1 MSNRDIGKLYSDM
14 VTGNGNHNHVIRE
27 SNLYSSVYEVHNES
41 FEVVD
46 QLGAMDTGEY
56 KAFFLTN
63 EGWKG
68 VRLTKLQVEE
78 MYEEAESLTDKGELI
93 EKIKEIAA
101 KSSIIF
107 DVAERSSSDVMRQ
120 LRKFVMD
127 SGRLT
132 KETFPDQYSDAIHA
146 ANTIMSI
153 IESGQ
158 LQSQLIRFMDGVDHG
173 MMFNLFN
180 AAAPDQTSSLSIAFD
195 LENNNDMLYMMPA
208 GEARK
213 ARGAAGPGEALLSF
227 IYGGGK
233 PEGAGDIILSSGKND
248 TIELKYECGRVGKYI
263 SGGESVKNRIN
274 KLFVRKLEQVHQY
287 YNGDSKT
294 NPVHAV
300 PFDNTYLPLSDI
312 RAKAAETVQGEDG
325 VTRPTPEAMKYLDL
339 FAPINTPPER
349 VAKINPKTANLKNK
363 KAPKVILSNAKDQ
376 IAYGTKTLQTLTLQ
390 DFLQDYTGIK
400 SKDGIPIDGP
410 HSSPNYLSDLANTTV
425 SDLIPSLPGQTP
437 KQKIINLVGMFQLKN
452 YLTHVQPFK
461 WFVVYRSN
469 GDGVCLTSEQIIK
482 LGPLELLAE
491 LDKREL
497 GFSVKDD
504 ASGYSI
510 KFIT

>member
-1 MSNRDIGKLYSDM
+1 MSDRDIRKLYEGINQGDIYKSPL
-14 VTGNGNHNHVIRE
+14 RE
-27 SNLYSSVYEVHNES
+27 GDIYTSVYSGQLNEDYS
-41 FEVVD
+41 IVD

-56 KAFFLTN
+56 KAFFLTS

-68 VRLTKLQVEE
+68 VRLTRLQVEE

-93 EKIKEIAA
+93 EKIKNTAA

-120 LRKFVMD
+120 LRKFVLD

-132 KETFPDQYSDAIHA
+132 KETFPDQYSDSIHA
-146 ANTIMSI
+146 ANTIMKI

-158 LQSQLIRFMDGVDHG
+158 LQSQLLRFMGGVDHEV
-173 MMFNLFN
+173 MFNLFH
-180 AAAPDQTSSLSIAFD
+180 AAAPEQTSSLGIVFD

-208 GEARK
+208 GEAKK

-248 TIELKYECGRVGKYI
+248 TIELKYELGRVGKYI
-263 SGGESVKNRIN
+263 SGGVDVKNKIN
-274 KLFVRKLEQVHQY
+274 QLFVRKLEQVHQY

-300 PFDNTYLPLSDI
+300 PFDNKYLPLSDI
-312 RAKAAETVQGEDG
+312 RARAVEDE
-325 VTRPTPEAMKYLDL
+325 RYRDL
-339 FAPINTPPER
+339 FAPTGTPPDK
-349 VAKINPKTANLKNK
+349 VAKIDPRTAKIIGK
-363 KAPKVILSNAKDQ
+363 KAPKAILSNAKGQ

-390 DFLQDYTGIK
+390 GFLKDYTGIK
-400 SKDGIPIDGP
+400 SKNGLPVNGT
-410 HSSPNYLSDLANTTV
+410 HSNPEYLSDLANTSI
-425 SDLIPSLPGQTP
+425 SDLIPSLPGHTP
-437 KQKIINLVGMFQLKN
+437 KQKITNLVGMFQLKN

-497 GFSVKDD
+497 EFAVKDD

-510 KFIT
+510 KFQ